1 MAEQEH
7 SNHHHFYCLYLFGER
22 EFLSQMQTEESAY
35 TIVLF
40 GSSLAWESH
49 LEPGQKGILPCS
61 GLPRTE
67 LKANM
72 AETECTF
79 SELESL

>member
-1 MAEQEH
+1 
-7 SNHHHFYCLYLFGER
+7 
-22 EFLSQMQTEESAY
+22 MQTEESAY

-72 AETECTF
+72 AETECTQNRSQSIDACRYF
-79 SELESL
+79 DRNRA

>member
-1 MAEQEH
+1 MVYHDRMVGVWGRQRGPRWVTRWLHQAKMAEQEH

-49 LEPGQKGILPCS
+49 LEPG
-61 GLPRTE
+61 
-67 LKANM
+67 
-72 AETECTF
+72 
-79 SELESL
+79 